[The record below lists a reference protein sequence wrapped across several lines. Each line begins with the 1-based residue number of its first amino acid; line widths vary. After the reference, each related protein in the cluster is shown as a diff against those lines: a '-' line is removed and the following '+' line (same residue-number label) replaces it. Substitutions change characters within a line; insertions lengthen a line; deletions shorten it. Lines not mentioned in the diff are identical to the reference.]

1 MSAGSG
7 FCTIKSADYY
17 EDLDEYDDEEL
28 ATFSDIYEAFEW
40 LASNSYIATDS
51 GRADGIYRHSEA
63 AEWCYQQ
70 IDKKPVKVLKKAKEV
85 KILTPTQERILLMLA
100 A

>member
-17 EDLDEYDDEEL
+17 EDLGEYDDAES
-28 ATFSDIYEAFEW
+28 ATFSDVHEAFEG
-40 LASNSYIATDS
+40 LTSNSYVPTDP

-63 AEWCYQQ
+63 AEWMYAQ
-70 IDKKPVKVLKKAKEV
+70 IDKKPVRVLKKAKEMKV
-85 KILTPTQERILLMLA
+85 LTPTQERIMLMLTA
-100 A
+100 